1 MKKMFLLAALTLLTA
16 ATSINATTTTI
27 GGGDKT
33 KKAKAKK
40 AEAEKESYIKAIRLY
55 NLPDGTCTF
64 EEGKI
69 PNKTNM
75 DVKTFFAQTHV
86 DDYEKVAHAAPRMQ
100 YVVTLKGKLKFKVS
114 NGDTFII
121 EPGVVLVAED
131 TLGKG
136 HSWDLVKGEK
146 WERLYIPLKDG
157 AEDHFIKN

>member
-1 MKKMFLLAALTLLTA
+1 M
-16 ATSINATTTTI
+16 
-27 GGGDKT
+27 
-33 KKAKAKK
+33 
-40 AEAEKESYIKAIRLY
+40 KAIRLY